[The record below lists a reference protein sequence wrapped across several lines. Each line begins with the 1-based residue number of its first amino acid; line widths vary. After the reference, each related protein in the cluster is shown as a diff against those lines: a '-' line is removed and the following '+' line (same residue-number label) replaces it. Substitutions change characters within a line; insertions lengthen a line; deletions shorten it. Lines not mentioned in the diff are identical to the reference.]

1 MNCSKALFPFSD
13 LSNDDSHTTFQEK
26 RINFLTIV
34 KKRSENQTIIINRI
48 NKSISNFE
56 LDYASGYFNASEFNG
71 TFNSKDFQGT
81 SLFHLNISSL
91 SYNISNLHTL
101 LSTLKINYDVIGI
114 SKTRL
119 KSQKPRSSNIDLN
132 NYMIEHTPYEA
143 SC

>member
-71 TFNSKDFQGT
+71 TFDSKDFQGT

-91 SYNISNLHTL
+91 SYNISN
-101 LSTLKINYDVIGI
+101 
-114 SKTRL
+114 
-119 KSQKPRSSNIDLN
+119 
-132 NYMIEHTPYEA
+132 
-143 SC
+143 